1 MKLEKLRTLLSEL
14 EIDGLVITSS
24 FNLQYMTRLYWLSR
38 SRRCF
43 KGPGSFYHGFPLY
56 RASEGPSKRLRHY

>member
-24 FNLQYMTRLYWLSR
+24 FNLQYMTSFTGSAGLAVVSKDHKKLLSQI
-38 SRRCF
+38 SVIQ
-43 KGPGSFYHGFPLY
+43 
-56 RASEGPSKRLRHY
+56 SKRRTK

>member
-24 FNLQYMTRLYWLSR
+24 FNLQYMTSFTGSAGLAVFQRTGQLLSR
-38 SRRCF
+38 ISVIQ
-43 KGPGSFYHGFPLY
+43 
-56 RASEGPSKRLRHY
+56 SKRRTK